1 MKKVINF
8 LFGKTREERI
18 LRLEMLLIGFLYS

>member
-1 MKKVINF
+1 MKRVINF

-18 LRLEMLLIGFLYS
+18 LRLETLLIGFLYS